1 MRKEEKKKINPQ
13 TMLHWGVQCENRK
26 KNTSAQKHIYHR
38 HNFAT
43 GGNISS
49 SGKQPSGP
57 VPFVSA
63 PVADPLDQ
71 AWRNKAG
78 GTWSGEG
85 SNVCNRGGNKRSPT
99 AALFPGLLSSMALA
113 EAGWCGGARKDKID
127 LFCLWGEQLHTFTA
141 ILSVH
146 SGLRKNQFSLAKPWA
161 SSW

>member
-1 MRKEEKKKINPQ
+1 MEEKYSIYMRRERRKKNVYPRLCSIGEYSVR
-13 TMLHWGVQCENRK
+13 TEK
-26 KNTSAQKHIYHR
+26 KNTSAQKHIYHN
-38 HNFAT
+38 HMTLQQGETYPALT
-43 GGNISS
+43 SS
-49 SGKQPSGP
+49 HP
-57 VPFVSA
+57 VRCHLFRL

-85 SNVCNRGGNKRSPT
+85 SNVCNRGGSKRSPT

-146 SGLRKNQFSLAKPWA
+146 SGL
-161 SSW
+161 